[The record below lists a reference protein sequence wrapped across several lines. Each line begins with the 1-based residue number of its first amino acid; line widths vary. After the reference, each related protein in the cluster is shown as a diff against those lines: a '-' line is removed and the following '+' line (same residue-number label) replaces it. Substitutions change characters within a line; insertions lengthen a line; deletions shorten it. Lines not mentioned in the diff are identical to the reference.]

1 MNRINGLLSI
11 ALLIVAAPSLHA
23 QKSGDIS
30 VTAILQNVEKGF
42 EAVQDFTVTL
52 NAEIDMERV
61 RVPKMTAT
69 LYYKKPDKVHVAS
82 PNFAMLPRE
91 GIVLNPA
98 ILRQRYQATLN
109 GKETVEGKEL
119 YRIDLSAREARI
131 RPAQLMIWVDP
142 SNWTIARME
151 SAPYQGR
158 ALRLAMTY
166 ALQQGT
172 MWLPQTL
179 TVSFEA
185 IARDT
190 TARLDLNLQAVPD
203 PDEPRRAPR
212 SGKINVQYS
221 DYRINTGL
229 SDEIFEKKEGAG
241 RTR

>member
-1 MNRINGLLSI
+1 MAV
-11 ALLIVAAPSLHA
+11 ALPLQA
-23 QKSGDIS
+23 QKSADLS
-30 VTAILQNVEKGF
+30 AAAMMQNVVKGF
-42 EAVQDFTVTL
+42 EGVQDFIVTL

-98 ILRQRYQATLN
+98 VLSQRYLPTH
-109 GKETVEGKEL
+109 KGKEL
-119 YRIDLSAREARI
+119 LDGKELFKIELSAREARI
-131 RPAQLMIWVDP
+131 RPAQLTIWIDP

-158 ALRLAMTY
+158 SLRLVMTY
-166 ALQQGT
+166 MLQQGT

-179 TVSFEA
+179 SASFES

-190 TARLDLNLQAVPD
+190 TAKLDLNLQAVPD
-203 PDEPRRAPR
+203 QDEPRRLPR
-212 SGKINVQYS
+212 SGKINVQYL
-221 DYRINTGL
+221 DYKINTGL
-229 SDEIFEKKEGAG
+229 SDEIFEKKEGTG
-241 RTR
+241 KTK